1 MHPSVLEIRSNM
13 LDLLSF
19 LSKLGKI
26 DDDVSGLREMVDKVV
41 NKRKNLK
48 NVLSETDLEKS
59 SKYFDT
65 ITKQIQKKLDNL
77 IDRKTIEQK
86 RVAGELK
93 FVNNK
98 RKLSNYNR

>member
-1 MHPSVLEIRSNM
+1 MHYAILEIRSNM
-13 LDLLSF
+13 LDLLAF
-19 LSKLGKI
+19 LSKLGKV
-26 DDDVSGLREMVDKVV
+26 DDDLSGLREMIDNVV
-41 NKRKNLK
+41 AKRKNLK
-48 NVLSETDLEKS
+48 NILSEKDLESS

-65 ITKQIQKKLDNL
+65 MTQQIQKKLDNL

-86 RVAGELK
+86 RIAGELK

>member
-1 MHPSVLEIRSNM
+1 MHFAILEIRSNM
-13 LDLLSF
+13 LDLLAF
-19 LSKLGKI
+19 LSKQGKI
-26 DDDVSGLREMVDKVV
+26 DDDLSGLREMVDNVV
-41 NKRKNLK
+41 AKRKNLK
-48 NVLSETDLEKS
+48 NILSEKDLEAS

-65 ITKQIQKKLDNL
+65 MTKQIRKKLDNL

>member
-26 DDDVSGLREMVDKVV
+26 DDDVSGLREMVDIIV

-65 ITKQIQKKLDNL
+65 MIKQIQKKLDNL